1 MKGLEDIR
9 PAWAEI
15 DLDNLAHNMRE
26 VRRIVREDISVMA
39 VVKAN
44 AYGHGSIETSKVFLK
59 NGACYLAVATLG
71 EAIELRRAGINA
83 PILILGYIKNSQYH
97 IAVEE
102 DITETIYNMES
113 AKFLS
118 DAAVKLKRKAKV
130 HIKIDSGMGR
140 IGFRPDEKSI
150 EEIVNIAK
158 LPNLEV
164 EGIFTHFA
172 KADELDKTFTIEQYE
187 KFQWTIK
194 ELGNKG
200 LNIPIK
206 HASNSAAIID
216 LPEYNLNMVRG
227 GIMLYG
233 LYPSDEVIKEKV
245 KLKPAM
251 TLKAEISNIKVVPKG
266 TGISYGQIF
275 VTERES
281 KIATIPIGYADGF
294 TRLLTSKSEV
304 AIKGQRAPVVGKI
317 CMDQSMIDV
326 TDVENVHIGDEVIL
340 FGDGSFDSPHIDEVA
355 KTLGTISYEV
365 LCMVGRR
372 VPRVYVKDKEIVKI
386 VDYLL
391 D

>member
-26 VRRIVREDISVMA
+26 VRRIVEDDISIMA

-44 AYGHGSIETSKVFLK
+44 AYGHGSIETSKVFLE

-71 EAIELRRAGINA
+71 EAIELRRAGISA

-340 FGDGSFDSPHIDEVA
+340 FGDGSFGSPHIDEVA

-372 VPRVYVKDKEIVKI
+372 VPRVYVKDKEIVKV

>member
-118 DAAVKLKRKAKV
+118 NAAVKLKRKAKV

-340 FGDGSFDSPHIDEVA
+340 FGDGSFGSPHIDEVA

>member
-340 FGDGSFDSPHIDEVA
+340 FGDGSFGSPHIDEVA

>member
-26 VRRIVREDISVMA
+26 VRRIVEDDISIMA

-44 AYGHGSIETSKVFLK
+44 AYGHGSIETSKVFLE

-71 EAIELRRAGINA
+71 EAIELRRAGISA
-83 PILILGYIKNSQYH
+83 PILILGYIKNSQHH

-118 DAAVKLKRKAKV
+118 DAATKLKRKAKV

-340 FGDGSFDSPHIDEVA
+340 FGDGSFGSPHIDEVA

>member
-1 MKGLEDIR
+1 LKGLEDIR
-9 PAWAEI
+9 PTWAEI

-26 VRRIVREDISVMA
+26 VRRIVEEDISVMA

-44 AYGHGSIETSKVFLK
+44 AYGHGSIETSKVFLE

-71 EAIELRRAGINA
+71 EAIELRRAGISA
-83 PILILGYIKNSQYH
+83 PILILGYVKNSQHH

-113 AKFLS
+113 AKCLS
-118 DAAVKLKRKAKV
+118 DAAEKLKRKAKV

-150 EEIVNIAK
+150 EEIVHICR

-194 ELGNKG
+194 ELENRG

-294 TRLLTSKSEV
+294 TRLLTSKAEV
-304 AIKGQRAPVVGKI
+304 AIKGQRVPVVGKI
-317 CMDQSMIDV
+317 CMDQSMVDV
-326 TDVENVHIGDEVIL
+326 TDVENVSLGDEVIL
-340 FGDGSFDSPHIDEVA
+340 FGDGSFGVPHIDEVA
-355 KTLGTISYEV
+355 EILGTISYEV

-372 VPRVYVKDKEIVKI
+372 VPRVYIKDKKIVKV

>member
-83 PILILGYIKNSQYH
+83 PILILGYIKNSQHH

-158 LPNLEV
+158 LPNIEV

-187 KFQWTIK
+187 KFQWIIK
-194 ELGNKG
+194 ELENKG

-233 LYPSDEVIKEKV
+233 LYPSDEVIKEEV

-304 AIKGQRAPVVGKI
+304 AIKGQRVPVVGKI

-340 FGDGSFDSPHIDEVA
+340 FGDGSFGSPHIDEVA

-391 D
+391 G